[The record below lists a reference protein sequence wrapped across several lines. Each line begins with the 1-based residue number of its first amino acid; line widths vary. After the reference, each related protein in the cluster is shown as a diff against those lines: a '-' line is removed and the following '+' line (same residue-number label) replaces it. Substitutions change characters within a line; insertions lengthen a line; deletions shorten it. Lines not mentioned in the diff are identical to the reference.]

1 MEIIEINPKVSIIIP
16 VYNAEKYLS
25 RCLNSILKQTYSNI
39 EIILVDDGSEDKS
52 SYLCDRYAILDRR
65 IKAYHK
71 SNEGVSIARNYGIE
85 KCNGE
90 YIVFVDSDDYLISE
104 CIETLVKLVRNEE
117 EPVLGCVDYYEIQNG
132 KLSTYSCEDGK
143 IDSLGYDEGL
153 IKIFDP
159 SSYRG
164 YLWNKIFRLSEI
176 RKYEI
181 RFLPEVKI
189 WEDTLFLMEYII
201 NSSAKILYKHTPLY
215 VYSIY
220 PDSTMGRMDH
230 SKHLTMMK
238 CTNKLLNN
246 LLLPE
251 NLYKIIVKL
260 HAELLFEAVIFGT
273 GSVKNDSKKEIK
285 NYRKYLDKK
294 KRCVYTVYAL
304 CPCIVEL
311 IMKRRNELR

>member
-16 VYNAEKYLS
+16 VYNAEQYLS
-25 RCLNSILKQTYSNI
+25 RCLDSILKQTYSNI

-85 KCNGE
+85 NCNGE

-117 EPVLGCVDYYEIQNG
+117 ESVLGCVDYYENQNG

-159 SSYRG
+159 LSYRG

-181 RFLPEVKI
+181 RFLPGVKI

-304 CPCIVEL
+304 CPRIVEL
-311 IMKRRNELR
+311 IMKRRNELK

>member
-25 RCLNSILKQTYSNI
+25 RCLDSILKQTYSNI

-85 KCNGE
+85 NCNGE

-117 EPVLGCVDYYEIQNG
+117 ESVLGCVDYYENQNG

-159 SSYRG
+159 LSYRG

-176 RKYEI
+176 RK
-181 RFLPEVKI
+181 
-189 WEDTLFLMEYII
+189 
-201 NSSAKILYKHTPLY
+201 
-215 VYSIY
+215 
-220 PDSTMGRMDH
+220 
-230 SKHLTMMK
+230 
-238 CTNKLLNN
+238 
-246 LLLPE
+246 
-251 NLYKIIVKL
+251 
-260 HAELLFEAVIFGT
+260 
-273 GSVKNDSKKEIK
+273 
-285 NYRKYLDKK
+285 
-294 KRCVYTVYAL
+294 
-304 CPCIVEL
+304 
-311 IMKRRNELR
+311 

>member
-1 MEIIEINPKVSIIIP
+1 MEIIDINPKVSIVIP

-85 KCNGE
+85 NCNGE

-117 EPVLGCVDYYEIQNG
+117 ETVLGCVDYYENQNG
-132 KLSTYSCEDGK
+132 KLSTYSREDGK

-181 RFLPEVKI
+181 RFLPGVKI
-189 WEDTLFLMEYII
+189 WEDTLFLIEYII

-230 SKHLTMMK
+230 SKHLTMIK

-251 NLYKIIVKL
+251 NLYKIVVKL

-273 GSVKNDSKKEIK
+273 GSVKNDSEKEIK

-311 IMKRRNELR
+311 IMKRRNGIR

>member
-25 RCLNSILKQTYSNI
+25 RCLDSILKQTYSNI

-85 KCNGE
+85 NCNGE

-117 EPVLGCVDYYEIQNG
+117 ESVLGCVDYYENQNG

-143 IDSLGYDEGL
+143 IDSLGYDESL

-159 SSYRG
+159 LSYRG

-181 RFLPEVKI
+181 RFLPGVKI

-304 CPCIVEL
+304 CPRIVEL